1 MADGK
6 IPEEFEV
13 GEPVLVCRWRLYG
26 AALPAANRHMKALG
40 RREVTGKPLSKQ
52 LLAWAKQHIEWTLAD
67 GAAEH
72 PDGVLLLMVDDQGRA
87 AMAAGD
93 YEPLANTSLP
103 ALLERAQAAGKEAA
117 QTGVA
122 PEAVW
127 AVRGDSLIC
136 GVGVGEPLSGASSLV
151 RDLAATLGASVE
163 RSASLADDLA
173 AGEPCD
179 EAFLVSD
186 EHGVVCAEGASG
198 PMGEQFARGWQT
210 LLERGARR

>member
-40 RREVTGKPLSKQ
+40 KREVAGKPLSKQ

-67 GAAEH
+67 GASEH
-72 PDGVLLLMVDDQGRA
+72 PDGVLLIMVDGQGRA
-87 AMAAGD
+87 AMAAGE
-93 YEPLANTSLP
+93 YEPLASTALP
-103 ALLERAQAAGKEAA
+103 ALLERAQTAAKEAA

-127 AVRGDSLIC
+127 AARGGSLVC
-136 GVGVGEPLSGASSLV
+136 GVAAGDALSGASSLV
-151 RDLAATLGASVE
+151 RDLASTLGVSVE
-163 RSASLADDLA
+163 RNATLAEDLA
-173 AGEPCD
+173 AGEAYD
-179 EAFLVSD
+179 EVFLVSD
-186 EHGVVCAEGASG
+186 EHGVVCAEGAVG
-198 PMGEQFARGWQT
+198 PMGEQFSRGWQT
-210 LLERGARR
+210 LLERRARS